1 MKIKHIQK
9 LVEKKEKEITKL
21 LVAYCDARIDA
32 RIAET
37 KEIKNGYYSLKKKEL
52 LKQK

>member
-1 MKIKHIQK
+1 MKIKEIQK

-21 LVAYCDARIDA
+21 LVAYCDA

-52 LKQK
+52 LKQ